1 MTKALIIDDGN
12 GKTPIAAGGT
22 GASTAADARTNL
34 GLGTIATKNYAALDV
49 AVNEAQ
55 GSDIASATTTDI
67 GAATGNYVN
76 VTGTTTITGLGTVQA
91 GTRRIVNFTGA
102 LTLTHNATS
111 LILPT
116 AANITTAAGDT
127 AVFVSLGSGNWKCV
141 SYDRASGAALASSGG
156 GASNFVSVYLS
167 SDQSVTSASSTKVLL
182 NTEVFDTGSNFDNAT
197 NYRYTAPSTGYYH
210 LNAATYLTSIGGAST
225 PYALQIKVNGTIV
238 AVDNAL
244 SDGFGAAIAHLNVD
258 TVLSLTAS
266 DYVEMFVQSTDTNYA
281 VAAANDSGTASQDKT
296 TRMSIYKLA

>member
-127 AVFVSLGSGNWKCV
+127 ATFVSLGSGNWKCV
-141 SYDRASGAALASSGG
+141 SYDRASGEALASSGG
-156 GASNFVSVYLS
+156 GASQFAYAYRG
-167 SDQSVTSASSTKVLL
+167 TSQTISTSTPTKVQF
-182 NTEVFDTGSNFDNAT
+182 NTEVYDSGSNYDNAT
-197 NYRYTAPSTGYYH
+197 NYRYTAPSTGYYSV
-210 LNAATYLTSIGGAST
+210 TSALRVSNIGNGDLVS
-225 PYALQIKVNGTIV
+225 LHVRVNGTTV
-238 AVDNAL
+238 AQQRKDVY
-244 SDGFGAAIAHLNVD
+244 DGTVVD
-258 TVLSLTAS
+258 TLETTVVLSLTAS
-266 DYVEMFVQSTDTNYA
+266 DYVEIFVESSDSSYTVEAGGSGSASTDK
-281 VAAANDSGTASQDKT
+281 AS
-296 TRMSIYKLA
+296 RFIVYKLA